1 MSRAQ
6 RVGLRELLYYLRGH
20 LPVMALAALLSLT
33 AAAGTLLQPLLIRSL
48 IDAISAA
55 RSTAAPAAM
64 LAGLLLGAAAL
75 NGVRDYLLRRTG
87 ERLVLTMRERLG
99 AHVLRLP
106 IAEYDHR
113 RTGDL
118 LSRVGADSSLLRS
131 VVTSGLFELATG
143 SLMILGAAVA
153 AFLVDPLLFVVTC
166 AGMAVGLT
174 GATLVARRT
183 RPLAEEAQAL
193 LGEMTSGVERA
204 IRGART
210 IRAARAEQRET
221 EVVEAIARRAYGV
234 GVHQARLQALINPLA
249 HIATQGVMLLV
260 LGVGGSRVASG
271 KLSVG
276 DLVAFVLFLFF
287 LILPVGQ
294 VVSANSQLQTGLG
307 ALQRVEDLLRLP
319 TETMDDHQA
328 DEAAAPPGPPPPTRQ
343 EPTTVPALT
352 FDDVTFG
359 YASGGPVL
367 RNVSFTVPAGTRTA
381 LVGPSGA
388 GKSTLLALV
397 ERFYDV
403 SSGSIRIDGTDIR
416 RLPRD
421 QLRARLGYVE
431 QEAPALAGTIRS
443 NLTLG
448 APDATDDQLLAVL
461 GTVNLAGIAER
472 SPLGL
477 DTQVGEGGV
486 LLSGGE
492 RQRLAIA
499 RTLLAAPPILLLDEP
514 TSNLDAHN
522 EAAFRDAVDAVSAG
536 HTLLIVAHRLATVV
550 DADQIVVMDGGRV
563 MAVGNHEELTR
574 TNPLYRDLA
583 AHQLLI
589 A

>member
-1 MSRAQ
+1 MSQ
-6 RVGLRELLYYLRGH
+6 GERVGLRELLKYLRGH
-20 LPVMALAALLSLT
+20 LPIMALAALLSLT
-33 AAAGTLLQPLLIRSL
+33 AAGGTLLQPLLIRSL
-48 IDAISAA
+48 IDAISAS

-64 LAGLLLGAAAL
+64 LVGLLLGAAAL
-75 NGVRDYLLRRTG
+75 NGARDYVLRCTG
-87 ERLVLTMRERLG
+87 ERLVLRVRERLA
-99 AHVLRLP
+99 AHVLKLP

-118 LSRVGADSSLLRS
+118 LSRIGADSSLLRS

-143 SLMILGAAVA
+143 SLMILGAAIA
-153 AFLVDPLLFVVTC
+153 ALLVDPLLFLVTC
-166 AGMAVGLT
+166 AGLALGLI
-174 GATLVARRT
+174 GAGLIARRT

-204 IRGART
+204 IRGVRT

-221 EVVEAIARRAYGV
+221 RAIEGMAHQAYSLGV
-234 GVHQARLQALINPLA
+234 RQARLQALINPFA
-249 HIATQGVMLLV
+249 HIATQGVLLLV

-271 KLSVG
+271 ELSVG

-287 LILPVGQ
+287 LVLPVGQ
-294 VVSANSQLQTGLG
+294 VVSANSQLQAGLG
-307 ALQRVEDLLRLP
+307 ALQRVEDVLRLR
-319 TETMDDHQA
+319 TETADDRYTA
-328 DEAAAPPGPPPPTRQ
+328 EPATMPRKSGGDSAAAP
-343 EPTTVPALT
+343 AIT

-359 YASGGPVL
+359 YALGGPAL
-367 RNVSFTVPAGTRTA
+367 QGVSFTVPAGTRTA

-403 SSGSIRIDGTDIR
+403 TSGSIRVDGVDIR
-416 RLPRD
+416 SLSRE

-431 QEAPALAGTIRS
+431 QEAPVLAGTIRA

-448 APDATDDQLLAVL
+448 APGATDAQLLTAL
-461 GTVNLAGIAER
+461 DTVNLAGIAER

-477 DTQVGEGGV
+477 DAEVGEGGV

-499 RTLLAAPPILLLDEP
+499 RTLLATPPILLLDEP
-514 TSNLDAHN
+514 TSNLDARN
-522 EAAFRDAVDAVSAG
+522 EAAFRHAVDAVSTD

-550 DADQIVVMDGGRV
+550 DADQIVVMDTGKV
-563 MAVGNHEELTR
+563 IAVGRHDELTQSS
-574 TNPLYRDLA
+574 PLYRDLA
-583 AHQLLI
+583 THQLLI

>member
-6 RVGLRELLYYLRGH
+6 RVGVRELLYYLRGH
-20 LPVMALAALLSLT
+20 LPVMALAALLSLL
-33 AAAGTLLQPLLIRSL
+33 AAAGTLLQPILIRSL

-64 LAGLLLGAAAL
+64 LTGLLLGAAAL

-87 ERLVLTMRERLG
+87 ERLVLRVRERLA

-143 SLMILGAAVA
+143 GLMILGAAVA
-153 AFLVDPLLFVVTC
+153 AFLVDPALFLVTC
-166 AGMAVGLT
+166 AGMTVGLT
-174 GATLVARRT
+174 GAALIARRT
-183 RPLAEEAQAL
+183 RPLTEEAQAL

-221 EVVEAIARRAYGV
+221 EVVEDIARRAYGV

-249 HIATQGVMLLV
+249 HIATQGVLLLV
-260 LGVGGSRVASG
+260 LGVGGSRVAG
-271 KLSVG
+271 GELSVG

-294 VVSANSQLQTGLG
+294 VVSANSQLQAGLG
-307 ALQRVEDLLRLP
+307 ALQRVEDVLCLP
-319 TETMDDHQA
+319 TETADDTRV
-328 DEAAAPPGPPPPTRQ
+328 DSAAVAPRPSRHD
-343 EPTTVPALT
+343 PAGVAAIT

-359 YASGGPVL
+359 YASGEPVL

-388 GKSTLLALV
+388 GKSTVLALV

-403 SSGSIRIDGTDIR
+403 TSGSIRIDGVDLR
-416 RLPRD
+416 DLPRD

-431 QEAPALAGTIRS
+431 QEAPVLAGTIRG

-448 APDATDDQLLAVL
+448 APEATDEQLLAVL
-461 GTVNLAGIAER
+461 HTVNLVGIAER

-477 DTQVGEGGV
+477 DAEVGEGGV

-522 EAAFRDAVDAVSAG
+522 EAAFRHAVDAASAG

-550 DADQIVVMDGGRV
+550 DADQIVVMDGGQV
-563 MAVGNHEELTR
+563 VAVGSHDELTR
-574 TNPLYRDLA
+574 TNPLYRELA
-583 AHQLLI
+583 THQLLI